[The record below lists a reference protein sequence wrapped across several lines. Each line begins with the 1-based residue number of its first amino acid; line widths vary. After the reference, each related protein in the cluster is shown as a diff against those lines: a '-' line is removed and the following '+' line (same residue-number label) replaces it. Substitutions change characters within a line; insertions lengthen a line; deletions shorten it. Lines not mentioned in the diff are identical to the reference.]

1 MLLNMFFVSGWKLR
15 YYKYYMNKDETEK
28 AIKLLK
34 KAIKEDYLCKSEV
47 QEFYELFRE
56 NKVGIFLETGEL
68 YSCNKRNAERLIK
81 KLSDTPTDTISRNNT
96 NKMDTWTKTLA
107 FVSAVLGVP
116 ITLLELIGLI
126 QGKELM
132 KATIEVATNLLKL
145 ILSLLDYLF

>member
-1 MLLNMFFVSGWKLR
+1 
-15 YYKYYMNKDETEK
+15 MNKDETEK

>member
-1 MLLNMFFVSGWKLR
+1 
-15 YYKYYMNKDETEK
+15 MNKEETEK

-81 KLSDTPTDTISRNNT
+81 KLSDTPTDTIIKNNT